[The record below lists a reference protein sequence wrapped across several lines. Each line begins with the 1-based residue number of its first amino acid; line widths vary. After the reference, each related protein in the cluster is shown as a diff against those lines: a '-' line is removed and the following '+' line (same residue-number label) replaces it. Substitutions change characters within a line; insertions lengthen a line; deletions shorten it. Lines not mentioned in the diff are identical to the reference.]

1 MEPRNKEIF
10 SQAQN
15 LADVFVR
22 VMDDHNFIES
32 YGTLFDRVEALVHVD
47 PDLIAKILELRQ
59 DIKEEDISKSL
70 TQTQRFLKTL
80 MKSNICKT
88 APHPSTEEGYKDEIA
103 WFLTRVLEVRANQ
116 SNFFSKNGLEKTYHE
131 TLFPSLYKLYEDYLY
146 NPAPRDYLAFPI
158 SNLTSSKS
166 IDLETWQIRQMSE
179 NEVSSLVEAHHKQG
193 IPLETY
199 PEFIVCLNY
208 DDNWH
213 DNIGKIVAALRLV
226 KREKIFLKHAY
237 RAFYFPF
244 YTWQIFNAPEG
255 TRIAGKVS
263 YEASDIAQE
272 EGELKSFWTVLSN
285 VSETNYIATAL
296 RRFNFAYEREKIED
310 AWIDYFISLESLFLK
325 ESGENFELI
334 HRLSNRISKV
344 LGGDAFPQRKEMKK
358 KIGDWYGIRSKIVH
372 GATLKSKE
380 LTQIDELNQ
389 KVSASIKWFINN
401 VNRED
406 HDTILDTLDL
416 M

>member
-10 SQAQN
+10 SQVQS

-22 VMDDHNFIES
+22 FLDKHNFIES
-32 YGTLFDRVEALVHVD
+32 YGTLFNRVEALVHID
-47 PDLIAKILELRQ
+47 PDLIVKILELRQ
-59 DIKEEDISKSL
+59 DMKEEELSNIL
-70 TQTQRFLKTL
+70 MQTLRFLKTL
-80 MKSNICKT
+80 MKSDICQT
-88 APHPSTEEGYKDEIA
+88 APHPSTEEGYRDEIA

-116 SNFFSKNGLEKTYHE
+116 SNFFSNVGLEKTYHE
-131 TLFPSLYKLYEDYLY
+131 TLFPNLYKLYEDYLY
-146 NPAPRDYLAFPI
+146 NPAPKEYLVFPV

-166 IDLETWQIRQMSE
+166 IDFEAWQIRQMSE

-208 DDNWH
+208 NDEWH
-213 DNIGKIVAALRLV
+213 DKIRKIVAILRLV

-237 RAFYFPF
+237 RTFYFPF
-244 YTWQIFNAPEG
+244 CTWRIFTAPEG
-255 TRIAGKVS
+255 TRIAGEVPS
-263 YEASDIAQE
+263 EASDIAQE
-272 EGELKSFWTVLSN
+272 EEEVKSFWTVLRN

-296 RRFNFAYEREKIED
+296 RRFNFAYEREKTED
-310 AWIDYFISLESLFLK
+310 AWVDYFISLESLFLK

-344 LGGDAFPQRKEMKK
+344 LGGDTFPQRKEMKK
-358 KIGDWYGIRSKIVH
+358 KIRDWYGIRSKIVH
-372 GATLKSKE
+372 GATLESTE
-380 LTQIDELNQ
+380 LAQIDELNQ
-389 KVSASIKWFINN
+389 KVSASIAWFIDR
-401 VNRED
+401 VDRED
-406 HDTILDTLDL
+406 HDTILDMLDL

>member
-1 MEPRNKEIF
+1 
-10 SQAQN
+10 
-15 LADVFVR
+15 
-22 VMDDHNFIES
+22 
-32 YGTLFDRVEALVHVD
+32 
-47 PDLIAKILELRQ
+47 
-59 DIKEEDISKSL
+59 
-70 TQTQRFLKTL
+70 
-80 MKSNICKT
+80 
-88 APHPSTEEGYKDEIA
+88 
-103 WFLTRVLEVRANQ
+103 
-116 SNFFSKNGLEKTYHE
+116 
-131 TLFPSLYKLYEDYLY
+131 
-146 NPAPRDYLAFPI
+146 
-158 SNLTSSKS
+158 
-166 IDLETWQIRQMSE
+166 MSE
-179 NEVSSLVEAHHKQG
+179 NEVTSLVEAHHKQG

-213 DNIGKIVAALRLV
+213 DNIRKIVAALRLV

-237 RAFYFPF
+237 RAFHFPF

-263 YEASDIAQE
+263 YAASDIAPK
-272 EGELKSFWTVLSN
+272 EGELKSFWTVLSK
-285 VSETNYIATAL
+285 VSETNYIAAAL

-310 AWIDYFISLESLFLK
+310 AWVDYFISLETLFLK
-325 ESGENFELI
+325 ESGENFELV

-344 LGGDAFPQRKEMKK
+344 LGGDVFPPRKEMKK

-372 GATLKSKE
+372 GVTPKSEE

-389 KVSASIKWFINN
+389 KVSASIKWFINS

-406 HDTILDTLDL
+406 HDTILDMLDL